1 MEVPCLFRFV
11 GNGGELKK
19 LKSFFKTTP
28 IGSDNNGNFI
38 EGNYFTVKVSRLSK
52 EPRKCESFSTMN
64 NLQYTVFGRATDDVL
79 CWTLL
84 G

>member
-1 MEVPCLFRFV
+1 MEVPCSFCFV

-38 EGNYFTVKVSRLSK
+38 ERNYFTVSFPIVKGTAKNAKVFHHEQFAIYSNTLS
-52 EPRKCESFSTMN
+52 S
-64 NLQYTVFGRATDDVL
+64 
-79 CWTLL
+79 
-84 G
+84 